1 MNKRIVLITILTLL
15 AISLKADSLQRLSAI
30 ATGGIPWDNE
40 AIDNYDYLADRGAVS
55 VIDVSDSTL
64 PQLSFRS
71 TNIPWGA
78 EGIDIQ
84 DTLIYVN
91 DVAIMWIG
99 KLTQPDTIVF
109 LSWYDIPNPALSPEP
124 WGIAVKD
131 TVLYVAVGNEGLY
144 ILNVKVPTNPTQITF
159 YDTPYNLTE
168 FFILDTLIY
177 LADCDS
183 MIILNIRNPAS
194 PQYVGAVDIPTY
206 CTDVYVI
213 YPYAYA
219 TAYASFGVG
228 TDGSI
233 KIIDISDPTIPT
245 IVGSINN
252 IRGDPRALFVNDDY
266 IYCAAMDW
274 WAIKE
279 NKGKTRAD
287 VEGGVRVAQG
297 TIPDSVIISYE
308 TPGDPREIFVR
319 GNLLLVPDYDSLQI
333 VHHNKIGIEEHDNEA
348 IPLISKFS
356 VFPNPARNKV
366 NCEFQ
371 FQKAY
376 RIFLEVY
383 DELGRKVKEI
393 YKGPMIPGSVHF
405 LWDGKNKN
413 RNFVSSG
420 EYFIR
425 ISTPDSSFNDSK
437 KVIFLKDE

>member
-1 MNKRIVLITILTLL
+1 MIRRIIVVLTIFLL
-15 AISLKADSLQRLSAI
+15 SVSLKADTLQRLSAI

-40 AIDNYDYLADRGAVS
+40 TVGIYDYLTDRGAVS
-55 VIDVSDSTL
+55 IIDVSDSTL

-78 EGIDIQ
+78 EGINIQ
-84 DTLIYVN
+84 DTIIYIN

-99 KLTQPDTIVF
+99 RLTQPDTIVF

-124 WGIAVKD
+124 WGIEVRD
-131 TVLYVAVGNEGLY
+131 TILYVAVGDEGLY
-144 ILNVKVPTNPTQITF
+144 IFNVSDPTNPTQITF

-168 FFILDTLIY
+168 FFILDSLIY

-183 MIILNIRNPAS
+183 MIILNISNPTT
-194 PQYVGAVDIPTY
+194 PQYVGAVDMPTT
-206 CTDVYVI
+206 CTDVHVV

-233 KIIDISDPTIPT
+233 KIIDISDPTNPT

-252 IRGDPRALFVNDDY
+252 IRGDPRAVFVNDDY

-274 WAIKE
+274 WAVKE

-287 VEGGVRVAQG
+287 VEGGIRVAQG
-297 TIPDSVIISYE
+297 VTPDSLIISYD

-333 VHHNKIGIEEHDNEA
+333 LHHNKTGIEEHDNKA
-348 IPLISKFS
+348 IPLISKFL
-356 VFPNPARNKV
+356 VYPNPARNV
-366 NCEFQ
+366 VTCEMEFV
-371 FQKAY
+371 KSC
-376 RIFLEVY
+376 RISLNVY
-383 DELGRKVKEI
+383 DQTGRKVKGI
-393 YKGPMIPGSVHF
+393 YDGSIVAGRTIF
-405 LWDGKNKN
+405 SWDGKDENG
-413 RNFVSSG
+413 RNVANGTYFVKARVLEPVFQES
-420 EYFIR
+420 E
-425 ISTPDSSFNDSK
+425 
-437 KVIFLKDE
+437 KVIFLGGE